1 MYFKWQT
8 SFVLVDHCALNQELP
23 PGPICGL
30 SARDLGSALARGELD
45 PQVVLESFLS
55 RATAVQERIN
65 PFTFILADYARARAE
80 ESTRRIRSG
89 AARPLEGI
97 PFAVKELTAHEG
109 HPHTLGSL
117 FLRDN
122 IATSSDPT
130 VEALLD
136 AGAIP
141 FARTNTPE
149 FGCATVTDNLL
160 FGETLN
166 PWHRSFSTAGSSG
179 GAAAALASFATPLAQ
194 GTDSAGSLRMP
205 SAACGIVGLKPS
217 HGVVPMA
224 APDYLEA
231 VGHNGPMARDVLD
244 LELMFG
250 VIARTDPTHLSGRAP
265 FDPEPDRQ
273 LSGLKVA
280 LICTI
285 PGLQTDHDVERN
297 LRRTAKLISDAGAQ
311 VVEMDFPWT
320 WDQIFAAVKLN
331 FGAVYMPLARR
342 LRDVGAELSDL
353 THGFIAD
360 VEPVTR
366 DYGFTVDARR
376 QSAALHRVLGEIF
389 SEFDLILMPTLQ
401 MPAPVAGDH
410 FIDHGPLVN
419 GQESADRWIVAFT
432 VPFNLTSSCPAIT
445 LPNGLSSDGLPTA
458 AQLVA
463 RPYRDWDL
471 IRWAAAVETM
481 HNSIDQSVFHI

>member
-1 MYFKWQT
+1 LYFKWQT
-8 SFVLVDHCALNQELP
+8 FFVLVDQCALNQELP

-30 SARDLGSALARGELD
+30 SARDLGAGLARGELV
-45 PQVVLESFLS
+45 PQDVVESFLS
-55 RATAVQERIN
+55 RAAAVQERIN

-80 ESTRRIRSG
+80 ESARRIRSG
-89 AARPLEGI
+89 TIRPLEGI

-109 HPHTLGSL
+109 QPHTLGSV

-122 IATSSDPT
+122 VATSSDPT
-130 VEALLD
+130 VVALLE

-166 PWHRSFSTAGSSG
+166 PWHRSFGTAGSSG
-179 GAAAALASFATPLAQ
+179 GAAAALAAFATPLAQ

-205 SAACGIVGLKPS
+205 SAACGIVGMKPS
-217 HGVVPMA
+217 HGVVPVA
-224 APDYLEA
+224 APDYLET
-231 VGHNGPMARDVLD
+231 VGHNGPMARDVQD
-244 LELMFG
+244 LELMFRA
-250 VIARTDPTHLSGRAP
+250 IARPDPTHLAGRAP
-265 FDPEPDRQ
+265 LDAEPDRQ
-273 LSGLKVA
+273 LSHLRVA
-280 LICTI
+280 LICSI
-285 PGLQTDHDVERN
+285 PGLQTDHDVEHN
-297 LRRTAKLISDAGAQ
+297 LRRTASLIADAGAE
-311 VVEMDFPWT
+311 VREMDFPWS
-320 WDQIFAAVKLN
+320 WEEIFAAVKLN

-342 LRDVGAELSDL
+342 LRDAGAELSDL
-353 THGFIAD
+353 THGFITD

-366 DYGFTVDARR
+366 DYGFTVEARR
-376 QSAALHRVLGEIF
+376 QSAELHRVLGTIF

-401 MPAPVAGDH
+401 MPAPAAGDH
-410 FIDHGPLVN
+410 YIDHGPLVN
-419 GQESADRWIVAFT
+419 GHESADRWIVAFT

-445 LPNGLSSDGLPTA
+445 LPNGLSRDGLPTA

-481 HNSIDQSVFHI
+481 HNSLDQSIFHI